1 MINMCINLTIS
12 TYLPRPLCSIDEK
25 LTTASNIFSSW
36 SKWLAKKLFLSWF
49 GLMTVI
55 LGWRLWICVYSSVVI
70 WFAPFS
76 NNIASS
82 HGDNEPITNTFPCF
96 TFIIHL
102 YISFTLRRYFLNFL
116 DLQISR
122 VNPIF
127 TYVIQHMIIDVSGY
141 WHDFMISITTHQF
154 SVSKQCPK
162 VINLFRCPCL
172 IPRQR

>member
-1 MINMCINLTIS
+1 MIYMYINLTIS

-36 SKWLAKKLFLSWF
+36 SKCLAKKLFLSWF

-55 LGWRLWICVYSSVVI
+55 LGWRLWICVYSSVVT

-96 TFIIHL
+96 TFFINL
-102 YISFTLRRYFLNFL
+102 LISFTLRRYFLNSHTNIKGKSKI
-116 DLQISR
+116 DLRDS
-122 VNPIF
+122 
-127 TYVIQHMIIDVSGY
+127 TYDYRCVELLK
-141 WHDFMISITTHQF
+141 WLHDFHNYPAVLRF
-154 SVSKQCPK
+154 
-162 VINLFRCPCL
+162 
-172 IPRQR
+172 